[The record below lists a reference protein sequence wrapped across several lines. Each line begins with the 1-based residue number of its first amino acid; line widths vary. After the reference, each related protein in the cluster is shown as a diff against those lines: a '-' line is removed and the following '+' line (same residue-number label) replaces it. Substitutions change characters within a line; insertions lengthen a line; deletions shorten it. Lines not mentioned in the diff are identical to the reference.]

1 MLANSIHP
9 GLHHS
14 LPQMPPVGRH
24 RVGVVPA
31 WANWLAYNVSIIGYY
46 FEFKMYYYYF
56 LDMKKVLSFTLTL
69 SINIIIL
76 LFNLVFSMGFKDK
89 FKKFFKSNEKQV
101 DSKLDMNTM
110 IDDGDVDLTWKE
122 IKIFIS
128 STFRDMNAERNY
140 LITEV
145 FPELREWCRKRKIIL
160 TDIDLRWGVTPD
172 DEKSGNTI
180 NVCLQTINECHPFF
194 LCFIG
199 QRRGWV
205 PDINQVKISPQTCE
219 NFPHIKNYL
228 GELSIT
234 EMEIEH
240 ATLAPMIKIL
250 ENDTRNEYSKRS
262 LFFFRQNPFKNVEL
276 TPAQR
281 EVYFNSDPQDDNQ
294 LSHLKKVIVDNNNNV
309 FNYTCQWDEN
319 LITDELIENSQ
330 KKGKLTNFQCNEQPL
345 KDTIISQLKIQIQE
359 EFPNH
364 KPFESDDEYL
374 EEAMLQNLEVELQS
388 KDFIGRQKELEYLD
402 NYLFS
407 NSQKPLLLIGED
419 GIGKSKLLS
428 YWRQSLK
435 ERGIGSIIRICNE
448 TVHSNSLE
456 DLYLSIGSE
465 AGLFNGEKEKYTN
478 RHMYFNKQFYDKL
491 KSKGIDVLIISKID
505 KINQY
510 LSFGEVPSDFK
521 LVLSCE
527 NDRFIQDYERFYLK
541 GFENNDEQLS
551 MIEKYTNTCLKS
563 FDEEQKNLIISN
575 NKLKSPLFL
584 NILLNE
590 LKSFGSYEMLNQ
602 KILSFGSDVDSAFT
616 EVLNT
621 LENNITFPQN
631 FVVDVLLML
640 VYSRYGLTEYELLL
654 GLKKLKYSDDIKF
667 KLRILLYHIKYYL
680 TRKNDA
686 YVIKFSRFEMIIT
699 KKYNQFENDIRQVL
713 IEIYKEEILN
723 NSNASSEKTLT
734 SKSTDLF
741 LQLELLGDL
750 DGILEVFEN
759 ENLLNAVHP
768 SIYLMEYKNNQ
779 SYGQI
784 FPFKTPDGLINV
796 LRLRNYLGCNLKD
809 DVKGREIL
817 REISLMLGRKTNEL
831 MYETNEKYSAYRIPK
846 HELVEKFR
854 KEDPEEF
861 RRYQTSYYEIPS
873 GLKASALYAILAI
886 ANESDDVLMS
896 EFIKKY
902 KKTISDVSSFM
913 GYLSKFGNSQL
924 GLSGSIEIRADSAME
939 VVEILSS
946 YE

>member
-1 MLANSIHP
+1 MA
-9 GLHHS
+9 
-14 LPQMPPVGRH
+14 
-24 RVGVVPA
+24 
-31 WANWLAYNVSIIGYY
+31 
-46 FEFKMYYYYF
+46 
-56 LDMKKVLSFTLTL
+56 FT
-69 SINIIIL
+69 
-76 LFNLVFSMGFKDK
+76 DK
-89 FKKFFKSNEKQV
+89 LKKFFKSPDEQS
-101 DSKLDMNTM
+101 DSKVNESVRADEENLE
-110 IDDGDVDLTWKE
+110 LSWEE

-160 TDIDLRWGVTPD
+160 TGIDLRWGVTPD

-180 NVCLQTINECHPFF
+180 NVCLQTIDECHPFF

-205 PDINQVKISPQTCE
+205 PDINQVKITPKTFE
-219 NFPHIKNYL
+219 NFPHVKNCL

-250 ENDTRNEYSKRS
+250 ENDTRNEYSKHS
-262 LFFFRQNPFKNVEL
+262 IFFFRQNPFKNVEL

-281 EVYFNSDPQDDNQ
+281 DVYFNSDPHDDDK
-294 LSHLKKVIVDNNNNV
+294 LSHLKKIIVDNDNTI
-309 FNYTCQWDEN
+309 FNYSCQWDEN

-359 EFPNH
+359 EFPTH

-374 EEAMLQNLEVELQS
+374 EDSMLQNLEVELQS
-388 KDFIGRQKELEYLD
+388 KDFIGRQNELEYLD

-407 NSQKPLLLIGED
+407 NSQKPLLLIGEE

-428 YWRQSLK
+428 YWSQSLK
-435 ERGIGSIIRICNE
+435 ERSIGSIIRICNE
-448 TVHSNSLE
+448 TIYSNSLD

-465 AGLFNGEKEKYTN
+465 AGLFNGEKEKYN
-478 RHMYFNKQFYDKL
+478 NPNISFNKRFYEKL

-527 NDRFIQDYERFYLK
+527 NDRFTQDYERFYIK

-602 KILSFGSDVDSAFT
+602 KILSFGNDVDSAFT

-631 FVVDVLLML
+631 FATGVLLML
-640 VYSRYGLTEYELLL
+640 AYSRYGLTEYELLI
-654 GLKKLKYSDDIKF
+654 GLKKLNYTDNIKS

-680 TRKNDA
+680 NRKNDA
-686 YVIKFSRFEMIIT
+686 YVIKFSRFKRVIT
-699 KKYNQFENDIRQVL
+699 KKYNQFENDFRQLLV
-713 IEIYKEEILN
+713 EIYKEEILN
-723 NSNASSEKTLT
+723 NSNNSSEKILT

-759 ENLLNAVHP
+759 ENLLNCVHP
-768 SIYLMEYKNNQ
+768 SIYLMEYKDNKI
-779 SYGQI
+779 YGQI
-784 FPFKTPDGLINV
+784 FPFKTADGLIDV
-796 LRLRNYLGCNLKD
+796 LSSRNYLGFNLKD
-809 DVKGREIL
+809 DAEGREVL
-817 REISLMLGRKTNEL
+817 REISLMLGRKTQEL
-831 MYETNEKYSAYRIPK
+831 MHETNKKYSAYRIPK
-846 HELVEKFR
+846 HELAAKFQ

-861 RRYQTSYYEIPS
+861 ARYQTSYYEIPS
-873 GLKASALYAILAI
+873 GLKASTLYAILAI
-886 ANESDDVLMS
+886 ANESDEVLVS

-913 GYLSKFGNSQL
+913 DYLSKFGNGQL
-924 GLSGSIEIRADSAME
+924 GLSGSIELRADSAME
-939 VVEILSS
+939 VLEILRS